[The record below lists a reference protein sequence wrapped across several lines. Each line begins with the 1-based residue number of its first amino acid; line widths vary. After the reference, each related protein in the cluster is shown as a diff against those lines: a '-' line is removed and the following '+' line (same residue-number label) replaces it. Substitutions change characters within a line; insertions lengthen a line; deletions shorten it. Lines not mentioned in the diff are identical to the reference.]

1 MSNAAQPLWDHAASA
16 PNRPA
21 LLGTAGQRWD
31 YATLRDHVAAFA
43 ARLRAAGIGPGD
55 RVLLVA
61 PSVPEFVA
69 AYHGLLSV
77 GAIAVT
83 ANTMATA
90 PELEYIGADAGIGLV
105 IAWHALSAGPASGP
119 ASAAP
124 AAAAAAAAVGVPFW
138 ALRRELGGP
147 AGPDAPGE
155 ALPNGPVTV
164 DADDTAAILY
174 TSGTTGRPKGAMLT
188 HGNLH
193 ACASIFERVHGLGPD
208 DRAGTALPLFHVF
221 GQACLLATTLRVGA
235 SLSLLPRFDPREM
248 LDLIRDHRLTTT
260 AGVPTMWNALL
271 HAAGDADPADFASL
285 RLASSGGASLP
296 GEVKRAFEKRFGCT
310 ILEGYGLTETTG
322 SATVQ
327 VTDRGATVGSVGAAL
342 PGCEVAIRALDGGE
356 VPTGGIGEVHVR
368 GPVVMKG
375 YWGRPEA
382 TAEVLRDGW
391 LATGDLGRLDETGE
405 LFIVDRTKDLVIRGG
420 YNVYPREVEEV
431 LYTHPDVVEAAVV
444 GVPDDHY
451 GEEVAAAIA
460 LRPGATPDAA
470 ALRAWA
476 KERLSAY
483 KVPHLVAFVDALP
496 KGATGKILKRAIDR
510 SLFEEADTIA
520 P

>member
-1 MSNAAQPLWDHAASA
+1 MPNAAQPVWDHAASA
-16 PNRPA
+16 PDRTA
-21 LLGTAGQRWD
+21 LHGTEGQRWS
-31 YATLRDHVAAFA
+31 YATLRDHAAAVAT
-43 ARLRAAGIGPGD
+43 RLRAAGIGPGA
-55 RVLLVA
+55 RVLLIA

-69 AYHGLLSV
+69 AYYGVLSL

-90 PELEYIGADAGIGLV
+90 PELQYIAADAGVSLV
-105 IAWHALSAGPASGP
+105 LGWHAVTP
-119 ASAAP
+119 AP
-124 AAAAAAAAVGVPFW
+124 ATAAEAVGVPYW
-138 ALRRELGGP
+138 SLRRELDGLDTP
-147 AGPDAPGE
+147 VSEPEAP
-155 ALPNGPVTV
+155 V
-164 DADDTAAILY
+164 DAATDDTAAILY

-193 ACASIFERVHGLGPD
+193 ACASIFEQVHRLGPD
-208 DRAGTALPLFHVF
+208 DRAGTALPLFHVY
-221 GQACLLATTLRVGA
+221 GQACILATTMRVGA
-235 SLSLLPRFDPREM
+235 SLSLLPRFDPHEM
-248 LDLIRDHRLTTT
+248 LALIRDHRLSTT
-260 AGVPTMWNALL
+260 AGVPTMWNAML

-296 GEVKRAFEKRFGCT
+296 GEIKRAFEERFGCT

-327 VTDRGATVGSVGAAL
+327 VAGRATTVGSVGAAL
-342 PGCEVAIRALDGGE
+342 PGCEVAVRALDGAELPAGE
-356 VPTGGIGEVHVR
+356 IGEVHLR

-375 YWGRPEA
+375 YWGRPDA
-382 TAEVLRDGW
+382 TAEVLHDGW
-391 LATGDLGRLDETGE
+391 LATGDLGRVDEAGE
-405 LFIVDRTKDLVIRGG
+405 LHIVDRKKELVIRGG

-431 LYTHPDVVEAAVV
+431 LYEHPDVVEAAVV
-444 GVPDDHY
+444 GVPHDHY

-460 LRPGATPDAA
+460 LRPGAAPDAA

-483 KVPHLVAFVDALP
+483 KVPHLVAFVDTLP

-510 SLFEEADTIA
+510 SLFDGVAADLA
-520 P
+520 KDRHDRPKFD